1 MLFMVRWEITQS
13 VRKAA
18 IDRFMKTGG
27 APPEG
32 VKMVGRWHTA
42 DGDSGIAIAESADI
56 QAIAKWA
63 LAWNDLLKMD
73 VRPAL
78 DDQGLG
84 AALMATQS

>member
-1 MLFMVRWEITQS
+1 MLFIVRWEISHT

-18 IDRFMKTGG
+18 IERFMKTGG

-32 VKMVGRWHTA
+32 VKMLQRWHTA
-42 DGDSGIAIAESADI
+42 DGDYGFAIAEATDI
-56 QAIAKWA
+56 QPLAKWS

-84 AALMATQS
+84 AALTSMQS

>member
-1 MLFMVRWEITQS
+1 MLFMVRWEIHHS

-18 IDRFMKTGG
+18 IERFTKTGG
-27 APPEG
+27 APPDG

-42 DGDSGIAIAESADI
+42 DGDSGIAIAESTDI
-56 QAIAKWA
+56 QGITKWA

-73 VRPAL
+73 VRPAV

-84 AALMATQS
+84 AALMAMQS

>member
-1 MLFMVRWEITQS
+1 MLFIVRWEISQS

-18 IDRFMKTGG
+18 IERFMKTGG

-32 VKMVGRWHTA
+32 VKMLGRWHTA
-42 DGDSGIAIAESADI
+42 DGDSGFAIAEAAD
-56 QAIAKWA
+56 ALPVAKWA

-84 AALMATQS
+84 AALAAMQ

>member
-1 MLFMVRWEITQS
+1 MLFIVRWEIHHS

-18 IDRFMKTGG
+18 IERFMRTGG

-42 DGDSGIAIAESADI
+42 VGDSGIAIAESTDI
-56 QAIAKWA
+56 QAVTKWA

-73 VRPAL
+73 VRPAI

-84 AALMATQS
+84 AALTAMQS

>member
-1 MLFMVRWEITQS
+1 MLFMVRWEIDHS

-18 IDRFMKTGG
+18 IERFMKTGG

-32 VKMVGRWHTA
+32 VKMIGRWHTS
-42 DGDSGIAIAESADI
+42 DGASGIAIAESTDI
-56 QAIAKWA
+56 QAMTKWS

-84 AALMATQS
+84 TALMAMQS

>member
-1 MLFMVRWEITQS
+1 MLFIVRWEIHQS

-18 IDRFMKTGG
+18 IERFMKTGG

-32 VKMVGRWHTA
+32 VKMLGRWHTV
-42 DGDSGIAIAESADI
+42 DGDSGIAIVESTDI
-56 QAIAKWA
+56 QAIGKWT

-73 VRPAL
+73 VRPAM

-84 AALMATQS
+84 AALMAMQA

>member
-1 MLFMVRWEITQS
+1 MLFIVRWEIAHT

-18 IDRFMKTGG
+18 IERFAKTGG

-32 VKMVGRWHTA
+32 VKMLGRWHTA
-42 DGDSGIAIAESADI
+42 DGDSGFAIAEASDI
-56 QAIAKWA
+56 QPIARWA

-84 AALMATQS
+84 AALAAMQT